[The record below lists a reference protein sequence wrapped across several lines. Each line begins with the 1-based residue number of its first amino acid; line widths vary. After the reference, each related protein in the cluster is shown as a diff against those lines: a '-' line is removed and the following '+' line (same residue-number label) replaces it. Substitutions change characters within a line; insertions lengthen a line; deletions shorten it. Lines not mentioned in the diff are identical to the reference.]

1 MHWYNKF
8 ENCLIL
14 PVRVVGD
21 SSGRFFAHS
30 NNLTDKDVTH
40 AGEASLGSSTV
51 SSRAA
56 RTTDD
61 DGSVKAIAEHVH
73 DQECEKEVGSKREA
87 MPPKSSQGLPAGS
100 SLGTQPGEGEG
111 AGQEKGGDA
120 AESLQG
126 AASRL
131 DPHSNPTQ
139 TTSAAA
145 KPHIQGLW
153 KKVSISHFLCVDF
166 PFKTLLPLSIRSVFG
181 CAHKLCTTDAL

>member
-1 MHWYNKF
+1 MH
-8 ENCLIL
+8 
-14 PVRVVGD
+14 PQQH
-21 SSGRFFAHS
+21 HS
-30 NNLTDKDVTH
+30 NTQPTTDRNKISH
-40 AGEASLGSSTV
+40 LGWRSLPGTRKLDGKFQSIPL
-51 SSRAA
+51 
-56 RTTDD
+56 TTDD

-166 PFKTLLPLSIRSVFG
+166 PFKTLLPLSIRSLFG